1 MEVLF
6 VFSSVLTTTTI
17 AFVNKPVIYLPATE
31 SLAFYVTG
39 PSVLQV
45 CRNTPL
51 FNLITPLTSLSG
63 LVSKGLHS

>member
-39 PSVLQV
+39 PEEPKV
-45 CRNTPL
+45 CRNI
-51 FNLITPLTSLSG
+51 NGGSSG
-63 LVSKGLHS
+63 MRISIGYCKLCL